1 MKKLIVIVF
10 VLLTQFSR
18 AQNPVEKTVLYVP
31 VHQQPGYEQS
41 LLGYDASTTR
51 IVVILDA
58 PQPKPKFPASTD
70 SLIGLLANVNTLNA
84 QYQLA
89 MLHLNRGEYSLGS
102 NVLSSIPAHFALS
115 AEELAMHQ
123 NMIDY
128 YNWLVTIKQGNGNI
142 LYPDS
147 TQQQQL
153 WDIALADSSG
163 AGVYARNLLVSLDET
178 TYNEPIVLPDMYKS
192 TRALEDYNK
201 LLQSALPRFMKVF
214 PNPASEYVILEYEL
228 ETDVKASI
236 HIQDVKGNTI
246 QSLNTKNQ
254 HDQIT
259 VITHNW
265 MPGIYIASLSVN
277 GKIVESNKFTVL
289 K

>member
-70 SLIGLLANVNTLNA
+70 SLIDLLANVNTLNA

-89 MLHLNRGEYSLGS
+89 LLHLNRSEYNLGS
-102 NVLSSIPAHFALS
+102 NVLSNIPSIFTLTAY
-115 AEELAMHQ
+115 ELTTHQ
-123 NMIDY
+123 NMVDY
-128 YNWLVTIKQGNGNI
+128 YDWLVAIKQNQGNI

-153 WDIALADSSG
+153 WDIAAADSSG
-163 AGVYARNLLVSLDET
+163 AGIYARNLLVAMGAT
-178 TYNEPIVLPDMYKS
+178 TYSEPIVLPDIYKS
-192 TRALEDYNK
+192 TRAMEDYDK
-201 LLQSALPRFMKVF
+201 LLHTDSPNFLKLF
-214 PNPASEYVILEYEL
+214 PNPTKDYVILEYKL
-228 ETDVKASI
+228 ETDVLANISINDINGITIKAI
-236 HIQDVKGNTI
+236 ETKG
-246 QSLNTKNQ
+246 QQ
-254 HDQIT
+254 DQIT
-259 VITHNW
+259 LITSDW
-265 MPGIYIASLSVN
+265 KPGIYIANLKIS
-277 GKIVESNKFTVL
+277 GKIVESIKFTIV